1 MKKQRIQFAILGLLL
16 VLPIFIRAQS
26 GNVLS
31 SKSFLISFYSKT
43 PVEDINAE
51 SKVATSVL
59 VKSTK
64 TIVFQVNVRSFKFP
78 LSLMEDHFNE
88 SYMESDKYPLAKFK
102 GTILDSVNY
111 SKDGVYPVRA
121 TGVLSM
127 HGVDKPREIKGII
140 TIKNGLIKLNSEFM
154 VPCSDHKIEIPKIV
168 FAKVAE
174 VIRVTVEGFY
184 DNH

>member
-1 MKKQRIQFAILGLLL
+1 MKEPKILLSLLFIL
-16 VLPIFIRAQS
+16 ISLPFLSKAQS
-26 GNVLS
+26 GNALT
-31 SKSFLISFYSKT
+31 SKSFKISFYSKT

-51 SKVATSVL
+51 SKVVSSVL
-59 VKSTK
+59 IKNSK

-88 SYMESDKYPLAKFK
+88 SYMESEKYPIAKFK
-102 GTILDSVNY
+102 GTLLDSVDF

-121 TGVLSM
+121 QGVLTM
-127 HGVDKPREIKGII
+127 HGVDKPREIKGFI
-140 TIKNGLIKLNSEFM
+140 TIKNGLVKLNSEFN
-154 VPCSDHKIEIPKIV
+154 VPCADHKIEIPKIV
-168 FAKVAE
+168 FAKVSE